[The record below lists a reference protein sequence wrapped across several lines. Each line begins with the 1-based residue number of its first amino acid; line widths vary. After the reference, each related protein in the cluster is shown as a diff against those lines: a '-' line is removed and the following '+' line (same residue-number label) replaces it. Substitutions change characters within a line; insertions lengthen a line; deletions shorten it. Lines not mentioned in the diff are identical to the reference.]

1 MYIYINP
8 KWNTSHSIICRC
20 PVSFIWK
27 LQLQVWC
34 NTSNKIYFQWVSSP
48 LHPPEFIKTHN
59 LYTTKS
65 WFFAIKAACY
75 IIGTTNQKGIYLHLL
90 LKIKIDWPESK
101 YLRKFL
107 AIHNIPACN
116 KSATSPC
123 HRIDHV
129 LYSWKKRW

>member
-1 MYIYINP
+1 MYIYIIQNEIP
-8 KWNTSHSIICRC
+8 VTVSFADIQYHSYESFSFKSDVVLVTKYISYKFLHHSILT
-20 PVSFIWK
+20 SSSK
-27 LQLQVWC
+27 LITYILLRVG
-34 NTSNKIYFQWVSSP
+34 
-48 LHPPEFIKTHN
+48 L
-59 LYTTKS
+59 
-65 WFFAIKAACY
+65 FAIKAACY

-90 LKIKIDWPESK
+90 LKIKINWPESK

-129 LYSWKKRW
+129 LYSWKKR